1 MSNQSQA
8 IRAKQAANLLGIGL
22 STFWRWH
29 KQRPNFPRGR
39 KLSARVTV
47 FDQDNLVAW
56 RDAQA
61 STPINVTQQQS

>member
-1 MSNQSQA
+1 MFNQSQA
-8 IRAKQAANLLGIGL
+8 IRAKQAADLLGIGL

-39 KLSARVTV
+39 KLSPRVTV
-47 FDQDNLVAW
+47 FDQGNLIAW

-61 STPINVTQQQS
+61 STPTNAAQQS